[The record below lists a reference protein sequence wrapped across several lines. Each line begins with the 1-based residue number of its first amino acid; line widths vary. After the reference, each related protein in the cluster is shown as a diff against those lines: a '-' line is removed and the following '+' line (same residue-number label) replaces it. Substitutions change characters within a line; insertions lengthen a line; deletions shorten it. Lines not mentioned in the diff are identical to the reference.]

1 MIYGSESE
9 REILRDIEL
18 GERQALLPRTGQ
30 SPCVK
35 ALFYF
40 SNTQIYWL
48 LYCLFL
54 IGLSRTDQLRSY
66 VDLLWEFLIADVVY
80 VWAVVVLL
88 IVTCIALGGMFVW
101 RNMCGLCSFIV
112 ALFAL
117 TGCHL
122 YLLRISG
129 RHDLEMLCL
138 ADGYCRTTSSGSPEL
153 FTWFGYFTCWLWL
166 PSGLL
171 RCLLGVLWRPFWLDL
186 YVLPAGIFGQGPLAT
201 GEVYWW
207 QWREAFIGM
216 CFWFTLWVFS
226 TAAYNLQES
235 PRITLAVCIG
245 FIASLFMCLSCFYMT
260 VDPMVEFW
268 RFLFQCWEHIF
279 VNKAR
284 AEEWFAWLLM
294 LLWMCQAVYKIIGMR
309 LDEWNAKQAVQEG
322 LQYAYDHPFRADLE
336 ENFGLMRE
344 EGGAMVRTLSRLGSS
359 AVMTPERLKD
369 LKDKQTE
376 LHKEVRRAERMSSM
390 STSLARVLQITIDR
404 ENLLKDSFTA
414 VRETPK
420 SQLLAP
426 SLLVQFKGEGG
437 VDAGGLRRDW
447 FDEVARA
454 LLDGAGDAE
463 GESLLAF
470 QEDQTLLPRPR
481 PEKAGTSG
489 KMDERDKQLFGV
501 GVFLALALYHS
512 QPLPLSFSMIACK
525 FFCGRAVGM
534 GDVQRLDPDFYRT
547 RVEAVLKPGGLEAL
561 NAALGY
567 RLTWVSA
574 PTRLR
579 PREEDIEE
587 LRKGGKDMEVTDEN
601 KQEYVQ
607 ALCEAYLCNGIRVEL
622 QLMLNGF
629 WHIIPQQCLRSAE
642 VGPGDLSM
650 MISGLQELDPEAWRL
665 CTEVEVS
672 GPDVPTVVTWFW
684 EIVQDMSGQ
693 ERCSLLHFV
702 TGSSRLPP
710 GGFEELNPTFKV
722 AITRGGEEDR
732 LPISHTCVNQLVLQD
747 YSSKEKLR
755 EKLLLAMRAEGF
767 QFA

>member
-1 MIYGSESE
+1 MIPSSESQ
-9 REILRDIEL
+9 RDISQRDIES

-30 SPCVK
+30 SPILK

-54 IGLSRTDQLRSY
+54 IGLSRTDRLSSY
-66 VDLLWEFLIADVVY
+66 ADLLWEFLLADVLY
-80 VWAVVVLL
+80 VWAVVFLV
-88 IVTCIALGGMFVW
+88 IITCIALSSMLVW
-101 RNMCGLCSFIV
+101 WNICGCFSFALVLCT
-112 ALFAL
+112 L
-117 TGCHL
+117 TGCHY
-122 YLLRISG
+122 YLLRISSA
-129 RHDLEMLCL
+129 HKLDTVCL
-138 ADGYCRTTSSGSPEL
+138 ADGYCKTTSDGTPDL
-153 FTWFGYFTCWLWL
+153 GTVLGFFTCWLWL

-171 RCLLGVLWRPFWLDL
+171 HCLLGVLWRPFWLDL
-186 YVLPAGIFGQGPLAT
+186 YVVPVGIFGLGPLAN
-201 GEVYWW
+201 GGVHWW

-235 PRITLAVCIG
+235 PRITMAVCIG
-245 FIASLFMCLSCFYMT
+245 FIASLFMCLFCFYLT
-260 VDPMVEFW
+260 VEPMVEFW
-268 RFLFQCWEHIF
+268 RFLLQCWEHIF
-279 VNKAR
+279 ENKAR
-284 AEEWFAWLLM
+284 AEEWFALLLM
-294 LLWMCQAVYKIIGMR
+294 LLWMCQAVYKIISMR

-336 ENFGLMRE
+336 ENFGLIRE
-344 EGGAMVRTLSRLGSS
+344 EGGAMVRTLSRLGSG
-359 AVMTPERLKD
+359 VYMTPERLRD
-369 LKDKQTE
+369 LKDKQAE
-376 LHKEVRRAERMSSM
+376 LHKEVRRAERESSM
-390 STSLARVLQITIDR
+390 STSLARHLQISVDR
-404 ENLLKDSFTA
+404 ENLLKDSFGAIGTMA
-414 VRETPK
+414 K

-426 SLLVQFKGEGG
+426 TMLVQFKSEGG

-447 FDEVARA
+447 FESVARA
-454 LLDGAGDAE
+454 LLDGAGNAE

-481 PEKAGTSG
+481 PGPSDSSG
-489 KMDERDKQLFGV
+489 KMDERDKQLWAV

-525 FFCGRAVGM
+525 FFCGRKVELR
-534 GDVQRLDPDFYRT
+534 DVERLDPDFYRN
-547 RVEAVLKPGGLEAL
+547 RVQAVLKPGGLEEL
-561 NAALGY
+561 NAVLGETN

-579 PREEDIEE
+579 PQVED
-587 LRKGGKDMEVTDEN
+587 LVKGGSEKLVTDDN
-601 KQEYVQ
+601 KREYVQ

-629 WHIIPQQCLRSAE
+629 WHVIPMDCLRFAE
-642 VGPGDLSM
+642 VGPGDLSL
-650 MISGLQELDPEAWRL
+650 MISGVQELDPQAWRA
-665 CTEVEVS
+665 CAEVTDA
-672 GPDVPTVVTWFW
+672 DVPSVMAWFW
-684 EIVQDMSGQ
+684 EIVQDMSDQ

-722 AITRGGEEDR
+722 AVTRGGEEDR

-755 EKLLLAMRAEGF
+755 EKLLLAMQAEGF